1 MIGAMIV
8 QGIQPGPSVITEQ
21 PTLFWGLIASMWV
34 GNLMLLVLNL
44 PLIGFWVKLIS
55 VPYKYLYPMILT
67 FCAIGVYSL
76 SNTTF
81 DVFLMVLFGGLG
93 YVFKKLDCEPAPMLL
108 GYILGPMME
117 EYLRR
122 TLLIA
127 KGDPQVL
134 ITRPISATLLAL
146 AVILLGVVLL
156 PSLRASREAAFK
168 EG

>member
-1 MIGAMIV
+1 
-8 QGIQPGPSVITEQ
+8 
-21 PTLFWGLIASMWV
+21 
-34 GNLMLLVLNL
+34 
-44 PLIGFWVKLIS
+44 
-55 VPYKYLYPMILT
+55 MILT

-127 KGDPQVL
+127 KGDPHVL
-134 ITRPISATLLAL
+134 ITRPISAALLGLAL
-146 AVILLGVVLL
+146 ILLGIVLL